1 MQTYPAVNRKNLV
14 LTSQNPIPPALYWA
28 GAKETCRDLQSVR
41 GSAQRFPINCGQV
54 RRPCWALCRTK
65 FCCGIVA
72 KEAWGWGDPPARTEF
87 LLFSGT
93 SWKSWD
99 TDPRG
104 TVCLVLFGCT
114 QGCLPNLLLSLL
126 ENVGSTQGRIFKD
139 PSDEWGFLATP
150 LLSGVCYD
158 RNSISSFFVIQEK
171 FLRAHRVAFNGEPMW
186 GSFVELRRDR
196 WVSVLDCSGSER

>member
-14 LTSQNPIPPALYWA
+14 FNISKSYSSSSVLSRSQGNLQGTPVCERCSPKSPHKLWPGEEALL
-28 GAKETCRDLQSVR
+28 G
-41 GSAQRFPINCGQV
+41 
-54 RRPCWALCRTK
+54 LCRTK

-114 QGCLPNLLLSLL
+114 QGCLPNSLLSLL
-126 ENVGSTQGRIFKD
+126 ENVAPPKA
-139 PSDEWGFLATP
+139 GFSKIP
-150 LLSGVCYD
+150 
-158 RNSISSFFVIQEK
+158 QM
-171 FLRAHRVAFNGEPMW
+171 NGD
-186 GSFVELRRDR
+186 F
-196 WVSVLDCSGSER
+196 